1 MEYYRRGYGTLNPI
15 VITWTESIFSVLFIT
30 IFQCF
35 NFFSCKSVITERW
48 QSTIHSQRWS
58 GTKWKFIICKKQ
70 SWKKVDWLW
79 WLPVA
84 IHSTKMRYLCLM
96 KFIQCNASR
105 NVLCYRKALCY
116 FPFSISHYFI
126 FRSNEC
132 WHFIQ
137 HRPLIYQERVN
148 QSLCFNNCIHE
159 KKNTSIFI
167 RLIDSFK
174 KTNNNCIPKL

>member
-30 IFQCF
+30 IFQCL
-35 NFFSCKSVITERW
+35 NFFLLASLWLLKDDNQRFIVRDDQALSGNLLYVKNKVER
-48 QSTIHSQRWS
+48 RWTDFD
-58 GTKWKFIICKKQ
+58 GCQLQYILQKWD
-70 SWKKVDWLW
+70 VYAW
-79 WLPVA
+79 W
-84 IHSTKMRYLCLM
+84 
-96 KFIQCNASR
+96 NASR
-105 NVLCYRKALCY
+105 HVLCYRKTLCY
-116 FPFSISHYFI
+116 FPFFISHYFI

-137 HRPLIYQERVN
+137 HRPLIYQEGVN